1 MMNFI
6 RPMSISTFVLF
17 SKALKF
23 YMHDVSVQPD
33 RADTWAAMALA
44 RKRRLENK
52 LNAVNC

>member
-1 MMNFI
+1 MKVFRGCQTI
-6 RPMSISTFVLF
+6 ITSVLS

>member
-1 MMNFI
+1 
-6 RPMSISTFVLF
+6 MSISTFVLF